1 MNAATASPMSSSAIV
16 AESLTHRLAVQATNR
31 TETTAAAAAAAAN
44 GRQLSGP
51 SPLTGIVRGKRVRAG
66 FCCTGRAWAD
76 GVRTPA
82 TQGGHYA
89 QLSYAG
95 SHFTRRSV

>member
-44 GRQLSGP
+44 GRQLSVP
-51 SPLTGIVRGKRVRAG
+51 RPLTVIVRGMGVRAG
-66 FCCTGRAWAD
+66 FCCTGRAYAA
-76 GVRTPA
+76 GLFTPA
-82 TQGGHYA
+82 REGREFGPVNE
-89 QLSYAG
+89 AG
-95 SHFTRRSV
+95 FHLTRL